1 LPELRR
7 GARSRSEI
15 LASKDG
21 GKLMGEAF
29 CGRCGA
35 PLAPGAAFC
44 GVCRTPV
51 APVSVASYQQYA
63 YPYPYAQP
71 KAPRIGGARTTQ
83 IAVAAGLVVILLIVA
98 IAAAFFAY
106 RSVSGSHPTCTANCS
121 PRLITPLPAAATYHS
136 TAFKFDV
143 DYSETWTIRSQDA
156 NGLTLGTKLGLVSVQ
171 GMKAGPSSDQVIQTL
186 VSALPSAS
194 WQSVT
199 LVSSL
204 RGAHLGDV
212 EGIGQV
218 YSANLIGSNSK
229 AAAVRFVVITA
240 TKGSVTV
247 VVFAVDP
254 ADLAHYA
261 HGMPEGVLFDYMC
274 TIFRWGS

>member
-1 LPELRR
+1 M
-7 GARSRSEI
+7 A
-15 LASKDG
+15 AQ
-21 GKLMGEAF
+21 F

-51 APVSVASYQQYA
+51 APVSVAAYQQYV
-63 YPYPYAQP
+63 YPYAQP
-71 KAPRIGGARTTQ
+71 QASRIGGARTTQ
-83 IAVAAGLVVILLIVA
+83 IAVAAGLVAILVIVA
-98 IAAAFFAY
+98 IGAAALAY
-106 RSVSGSHPTCTANCS
+106 RAVSGSHTPCTANCS
-121 PRLITPLPAAATYHS
+121 PKVITPLAAAETYRS
-136 TAFKFDV
+136 TAFRYEV
-143 DYSETWTIRSQDA
+143 DYSENWTIRSQDA
-156 NGLTLGTKLGLVSVQ
+156 NGVTLGTKLGLVSVQ
-171 GMKAGPSSDQVIQTL
+171 GMKAGPSSDQVIQGV
-186 VSALPSAS
+186 VSALPSAT

-199 LVSSL
+199 LVSNL

-212 EGIGQV
+212 DGLGQV

-254 ADLAHYA
+254 ADTTHFA

-274 TIFRWGS
+274 TVFRWGG

>member
-1 LPELRR
+1 
-7 GARSRSEI
+7 
-15 LASKDG
+15 
-21 GKLMGEAF
+21 MGQSF

-71 KAPRIGGARTTQ
+71 QAPRIGGARTTQ
-83 IAVAAGLVVILLIVA
+83 VAVAAGLVVILVIVA
-98 IAAAFFAY
+98 IGVAVLAY
-106 RSVSGSHPTCTANCS
+106 RAVSGSHNPCTANCS
-121 PRLITPLPAAATYHS
+121 PKLITPLPAAATYRS
-136 TAFKFDV
+136 SAFKFEV
-143 DYSETWTIRSQDA
+143 DYSATWTVRSQDA
-156 NGLTLGTKLGLVSVQ
+156 NGVTLGTKLGLVSVE
-171 GMKAGPSSDQVIQTL
+171 GMKTGKSSDQVIQGV

-212 EGIGQV
+212 DGLGQV

-247 VVFAVDP
+247 VMFAVDP
-254 ADLAHYA
+254 ADTAHFA

-274 TIFRWGS
+274 TVFRWSS

>member
-1 LPELRR
+1 M
-7 GARSRSEI
+7 AQN
-15 LASKDG
+15 
-21 GKLMGEAF
+21 F

-51 APVSVASYQQYA
+51 APVSIASYQQYA

-71 KAPRIGGARTTQ
+71 RAPRIGGDRTTQ
-83 IAVAAGLVVILLIVA
+83 IAVAAGLVVMLVIVA
-98 IAAAFFAY
+98 IGAAFLAY
-106 RSVSGSHPTCTANCS
+106 RAASGSHQACTANCS
-121 PRLITPLPAAATYHS
+121 PRVITPLPAAATYRS
-136 TAFKFDV
+136 TSFKFEV
-143 DYSETWTIRSQDA
+143 DYSENWTVRTQDA
-156 NGLTLGTKLGLVSVQ
+156 NGITLGTKFGQVSVE
-171 GMKAGPSSDQVIQTL
+171 GMKASESSDQVIQG
-186 VSALPSAS
+186 VVAALPSAN

-212 EGIGQV
+212 DGLGQV
-218 YSANLIGSNSK
+218 YSANLIGANSK

-240 TKGSVTV
+240 TRGSVTV

-254 ADLAHYA
+254 ADPAHYA
-261 HGMPEGVLFDYMC
+261 HGMAEGVLFDYMC
-274 TIFRWGS
+274 TVFRWGS

>member
-1 LPELRR
+1 MAQ
-7 GARSRSEI
+7 G
-15 LASKDG
+15 
-21 GKLMGEAF
+21 F

-35 PLAPGAAFC
+35 PLPSGAAFC

-51 APVSVASYQQYA
+51 APVSIATYQQYA
-63 YPYPYAQP
+63 YPYAQP
-71 KAPRIGGARTTQ
+71 QAPRIGGARRTQ
-83 IAVAAGLVVILLIVA
+83 TAVAAGLVVILVIVA
-98 IAAAFFAY
+98 IGAALLAY
-106 RSVSGSHPTCTANCS
+106 RAVSGSHQACTANCS
-121 PRLITPLPAAATYHS
+121 PKVITPLPAAATFRS
-136 TAFKFDV
+136 TAFKFEV

-156 NGLTLGTKLGLVSVQ
+156 NGVTLGTKLGLVSVE
-171 GMKAGPSSDQVIQTL
+171 GMKASGSSDQVIQGV
-186 VSALPSAS
+186 VSALPSAT

-212 EGIGQV
+212 AGIGQV

-229 AAAVRFVVITA
+229 AAPVRFVVITA

-254 ADLAHYA
+254 ADPAHYA

-274 TIFRWGS
+274 TVFRWGS